1 VTRRDC
7 RTVERYKESEG
18 REAVRYGIRRACY
31 AYGVTPEPS
40 RSRPGL
46 ALASMR
52 QCVRRAGPALAQRPD
67 GMSVVAARGLRI
79 SGTRVVRGARAAG
92 GIRATDGR
100 CEIRSPR
107 TAGGGTRTCNIEDPS
122 RETVTRYP
130 STPVLARYCHL
141 PYRTVHV
148 SRRGVHRKSDETRH
162 TPPGVSKPSRLTQL
176 SVLTVPTRICP
187 ISPFAACPWGY
198 RQPTYAP
205 RLCSQDHW
213 ICDMVPPPATRRRPA
228 WTAHALEVDAWL
240 RRAA

>member
-1 VTRRDC
+1 MKSGDETRLT
-7 RTVERYKESEG
+7 RTVERYKDQSEG

-107 TAGGGTRTCNIEDPS
+107 TAGRGTRTCNIEDPS

-141 PYRTVHV
+141 TVHV
-148 SRRGVHRKSDETRH
+148 SRRGVHRKDETH
-162 TPPGVSKPSRLTQL
+162 TARCLKTLTSHPTL
-176 SVLTVPTRICP
+176 SPHSTDTHLSDLTVCRMPLGLPTTDI
-187 ISPFAACPWGY
+187 
-198 RQPTYAP
+198 
-205 RLCSQDHW
+205 
-213 ICDMVPPPATRRRPA
+213 
-228 WTAHALEVDAWL
+228 
-240 RRAA
+240 RAEIM